1 MKQLNP
7 SLPILLLAAALAFLS
22 DPPSSDPETVVPD
35 PLPDLEQPLA
45 EVRSAEDVQLLFDGK
60 DPWVEEKISS
70 MNLSEKVGQM
80 ISPRINAHYL
90 SRDSDAYQE
99 MISFIKDL
107 RVGGITFFSG
117 DVHELA
123 LLINDFQKHAETPL
137 LISADF
143 ERGTAMRVRRATSFP
158 PAMAL
163 GAAGDEHLAYR
174 QGLATALEGRALGVH
189 QNFAP
194 IADINSNPDNPVIN
208 VRSFGENP
216 EQVGI
221 LASAFLRG
229 LHDGGMLSTGKH
241 FPGHGDTDID
251 SHLSL
256 PQITKTR
263 EQLDH
268 TELTPFRQIIRSGVT
283 AIMTAHIALPELTG
297 DPQLPATHSQQIL
310 TDLLRNEL
318 GFEGLIVTDALDMY
332 GIDHFHSREEAAI
345 RAVEAGA
352 DLLLLPPDP
361 HTAVDAI
368 VSAVRLGEISENRID
383 QSVRR
388 ILSAKRAVGLH
399 QQANSIDLNHIRET
413 VGHAHHRD
421 LAETIARRSITLVRN
436 EKQLFPLRA
445 TAGRRILLI
454 TIRDEEDQ
462 RTAIHRYSS
471 PHTSEPA
478 GTYFTSRFRE
488 YHPLFEQRLLDPRSN
503 RQEVDDLIT
512 AAKTADLILVHSY
525 AIARSGGGD
534 LTLPDHMEEAL
545 KQLDD
550 LDKPLGVLSFG
561 DPYFI
566 RYTPDADAYLTAWS
580 SSEVSVSAA
589 VETIVGRNSPT
600 GTLPITIPDIAP
612 AGKGIHW

>member
-1 MKQLNP
+1 MKRLNLP
-7 SLPILLLAAALAFLS
+7 LPILMLITALAFLS
-22 DPPSSDPETVVPD
+22 DPPISDPGKTVPD

-45 EVRSAEDVQLLFDGK
+45 GIQSDEDVQLLFNGS
-60 DPWVEEKISS
+60 DPWVQTRLSS
-70 MNLSEKVGQM
+70 MTLSEKVGQM

-90 SRDSDAYQE
+90 SRDADTYQE
-99 MISFIKDL
+99 MISYIEEL
-107 RVGGITFFSG
+107 QVGGVTFFSG

-123 LLINDFQKHAETPL
+123 LLIDDFQKHANTPL

-163 GAAGDEHLAYR
+163 GATGDEHLAYR

-208 VRSFGENP
+208 VRSFGEDP

-221 LASAFLRG
+221 MASAFLRG

-251 SHLSL
+251 SHLTL
-256 PQITKTR
+256 PQIVKTR
-263 EQLDH
+263 EELDY
-268 TELTPFRQIIRSGVT
+268 TELTPFRQMIRNGVT

-297 DPQLPATHSQQIL
+297 DPELPATHSEKIL
-310 TDLLRNEL
+310 TGLLRNEL
-318 GFEGLIVTDALDMY
+318 GFDGLIVTDALDMY

-361 HTAVDAI
+361 HTAIDAI
-368 VSAVRLGEISENRID
+368 VSAVRLGEIPESRID

-399 QQANSIDLNHIRET
+399 QERSFDLGSIRET

-436 EKQLFPLRA
+436 EKQLLPIR
-445 TAGRRILLI
+445 TTPGRQLLI
-454 TIRDEEDQ
+454 VAVRDEEDQ

-471 PHTSEPA
+471 PLTSEPA
-478 GTYFTSRFRE
+478 GTYFAGKLRE
-488 YHPLFEQRLLDPRSN
+488 YHPLLKQRLLDPRSN
-503 RQEVDDLIT
+503 QQEIDEMIA
-512 AAKTADLILVHSY
+512 AAKSADLILIHSY
-525 AIARSGGGD
+525 AMARSGGGD
-534 LTLPDHMEEAL
+534 LILPDQMQNAL
-545 KQLDD
+545 KQLDQ
-550 LDKPLGVLSFG
+550 LDKPIGVVSFG

-566 RYTPDADAYLTAWS
+566 RYTPDADAYMAAWS
-580 SSEVSVSAA
+580 SSEPSVSAA
-589 VETIVGRNSPT
+589 VEIIVGRNRPT
-600 GTLPITIPDIAP
+600 GTLPITIPDV
-612 AGKGIHW
+612 AGVGEGHQW